1 MKMLP
6 AAAALLLAACAH
18 GPSGVDPHSLA
29 AAESSFAAHSVREG
43 MRAAFLAHF
52 ADDGVMVRSGWVNS
66 NAFLATRPDPPIVLD
81 WRPAYVEVAASGEL
95 GLSTGPWKITS
106 KANAHAA
113 PSYGQ
118 FVSVWRREGAG
129 PWRVAVD
136 LGIAHPQPTLWDR
149 TLETHVAGA
158 AGAAGGAGGIEAA
171 ERAFS
176 ERSASAGARSAY
188 EAQGS
193 ERLRFYRGGAAPAI
207 GKRAALEASGATD
220 DRLLWSVERI
230 ETSKSGDFGYARG
243 SYASRSAPASVLGHY
258 LRVWRLESGAWRVA
272 LDVINPLAK
281 S

>member
-1 MKMLP
+1 MKTLP

-29 AAESSFAAHSVREG
+29 AAESAFAAHSVREG
-43 MRAAFLAHF
+43 MRAAFLASF

-106 KANAHAA
+106 KAKPDAA

-136 LGIAHPQPTLWDR
+136 LGIAHPQPALWDR
-149 TLETHVAGA
+149 ALEAHVAG
-158 AGAAGGAGGIEAA
+158 GTGGAGAIAAA

-176 ERSASAGARSAY
+176 ERSASAGTRSAY
-188 EAQGS
+188 ESQGS

-207 GKRAALEASGATD
+207 GKRAALEAALAAD
-220 DRLLWSVERI
+220 ARLLWSVERI

-243 SYASRSAPASVLGHY
+243 SYAAQSAPGSVLGHY
-258 LRVWRLESGAWRVA
+258 LRVWRLEAGAWRIA
-272 LDVINPLAK
+272 LDVVDPLPGP
-281 S
+281 